1 MWLLKR
7 LPSSK
12 CHYVRF
18 NPLFPNGRKKNSTLH
33 WNRNNLFRF
42 LCRIVNLSFVG
53 LFAGFC
59 AAPYFCDVPFFRG
72 ISTEPIIHGY
82 MTCSVIAIKMTMVQI
97 MEIITTSRPLKKK
110 NWIKKSAFWTF
121 SRKFLR
127 TWNPSWP
134 SQAPNAQ
141 SAIHPNARAGCNPK
155 RAGMIPAE

>member
-18 NPLFPNGRKKNSTLH
+18 NPLFPNGRKKKKSTLH

-72 ISTEPIIHGY
+72 ISTKPIIHRY
-82 MTCSVIAIKMTMVQI
+82 MTCSVIAIKMTMMQI
-97 MEIITTSRPLKKK
+97 MEIISTSRPLKKK
-110 NWIKKSAFWTF
+110 
-121 SRKFLR
+121 RKICILDVFTENFLR